1 MEEELRDQ
9 LDDMLSS
16 WNCPDTAAKA
26 VMELIAPILAER
38 DQFRAVADFAEAQRA
53 HQRQRLEELR
63 ENDRHL
69 RQTLREIEDLARS
82 APRA

>member
-1 MEEELRDQ
+1 MEEELGDQ
-9 LDDMLSS
+9 LDDMLCN
-16 WNCPDTAAKA
+16 WDCADTATEA

-38 DQFRAVADFAEAQRA
+38 DQFRAVADFSETQRI

-63 ENDRHL
+63 DNERQL
-69 RQTLREIEDLARS
+69 RQALREIEDLARS